1 MRIEAAL
8 AVSGRH
14 REGRCVGPYHYR
26 DPDIAERVVRLL
38 VMSGYDVTVQEL
50 DSEGREAVVA
60 GIGERL

>member
-1 MRIEAAL
+1 
-8 AVSGRH
+8 
-14 REGRCVGPYHYR
+14 VGPYHYR

>member
-1 MRIEAAL
+1 MRIDAAL

-38 VMSGYDVTVQEL
+38 VMSGYDVTVEEL
-50 DSEGREAVVA
+50 DPERNEAVVA
-60 GIGERL
+60 GSGERL

>member
-1 MRIEAAL
+1 MEAAV

-38 VMSGYDVTVQEL
+38 VMSGYDVTVEECCPETA
-50 DSEGREAVVA
+50 DVVA
-60 GIGERL
+60 LTTAEQS

>member
-1 MRIEAAL
+1 MRMEAAL

-38 VMSGYDVTVQEL
+38 VMSGYDVTVEECEPAADDL
-50 DSEGREAVVA
+50 VTAFSGDRT
-60 GIGERL
+60 